1 MIDPDRQESVTAAI
15 AAAVMASS
23 SMERTRLEEEKLRVH
38 AKNKKD
44 QSKIRF
50 FLYPWCLKITS

>member
-1 MIDPDRQESVTAAI
+1 
-15 AAAVMASS
+15 MASS

-44 QSKIRF
+44 QSKACLYLQ
-50 FLYPWCLKITS
+50 FLK